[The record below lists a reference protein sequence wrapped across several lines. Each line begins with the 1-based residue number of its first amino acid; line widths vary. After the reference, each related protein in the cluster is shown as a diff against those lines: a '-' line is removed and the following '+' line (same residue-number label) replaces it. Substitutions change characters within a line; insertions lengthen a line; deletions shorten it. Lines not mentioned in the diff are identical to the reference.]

1 MRRLWALAPLLFLW
15 GCGGKNLEVQV
26 PGGTG
31 ADPDRVLF
39 EQALKDLKKGR
50 YTVARLTLNT
60 LISTYPDSEFM
71 PEAKYA
77 MAESFYREGTT
88 SNLNQAE
95 TEFKDFI
102 TFFPMNDRADDAQL
116 MIAMTHVRQRE
127 KADRDPT
134 QAFLAQSEL
143 NRMIETYPDS
153 PLLDEAKSLLR
164 EMQEI
169 LAEGAFK
176 IGNHYLIRRAYAAAV
191 SRYHEVL
198 DKYPDYSG
206 TPDVLF
212 NLAEALR
219 EADNPESTIYYTKIV
234 TDYPFSTR
242 VAAAK
247 EQLSAMNKPIPDPN
261 PAALAR
267 GKPTKEEKG
276 MVGKFFSTFGR
287 RPGISTETTASSVIP
302 KDEKQKEE
310 KAPKDDKTNKD
321 DKSKD
326 SKSKDNKDNT
336 ANRGLMID
344 AAKKPR

>member
-1 MRRLWALAPLLFLW
+1 MRRLWFLAPLLFLW
-15 GCGGKNLEVQV
+15 GCGGKNVEVN
-26 PGGTG
+26 PSGTRG
-31 ADPDRVLF
+31 DPDRVLF
-39 EQALKDLKKGR
+39 ETALKDLKKGR

-134 QAFLAQSEL
+134 QALLAQSEL
-143 NRMIETYPDS
+143 NRMIEAYPDS
-153 PLLDEAKSLLR
+153 ALLDEAKSLLR
-164 EMQEI
+164 EIQEI
-169 LAEGAFK
+169 LAEGVFK
-176 IGNHYLIRRAYAAAV
+176 IGNHYLIRKAYSAAV

-206 TPDVLF
+206 TSEVLF

-219 EADNPESTIYYTKIV
+219 EADNPESAIYYTKIV

-242 VAAAK
+242 VDAAK
-247 EQLSAMNKPIPDPN
+247 DQLSALNKPIPDPS
-261 PAALAR
+261 PSALAR
-267 GKPTKEEKG
+267 GKPSKEEKG

-302 KDEKQKEE
+302 KDEKKEE
-310 KAPKDDKTNKD
+310 KPPKDEKSKDDKPKD
-321 DKSKD
+321 NRQN
-326 SKSKDNKDNT
+326 NKDNT
-336 ANRGLMID
+336 SNRSLMID

>member
-1 MRRLWALAPLLFLW
+1 
-15 GCGGKNLEVQV
+15 
-26 PGGTG
+26 
-31 ADPDRVLF
+31 
-39 EQALKDLKKGR
+39 
-50 YTVARLTLNT
+50 
-60 LISTYPDSEFM
+60 
-71 PEAKYA
+71 
-77 MAESFYREGTT
+77 
-88 SNLNQAE
+88 
-95 TEFKDFI
+95 
-102 TFFPMNDRADDAQL
+102 
-116 MIAMTHVRQRE
+116 
-127 KADRDPT
+127 
-134 QAFLAQSEL
+134 
-143 NRMIETYPDS
+143 MIETYPDS

>member
-1 MRRLWALAPLLFLW
+1 MRRVWVLASLLFLW
-15 GCGGKNLEVQV
+15 GCGGKNVEVQTR
-26 PGGTG
+26 GTG

-95 TEFKDFI
+95 VEFKDFI

-116 MIAMTHVRQRE
+116 MIAMTHVRMRE

-134 QAFLAQSEL
+134 QAMLAQSEL

-153 PLLDEAKSLLR
+153 ALLDEAKSLLR
-164 EMQEI
+164 EIQEI
-169 LAEGAFK
+169 LAEGVFK
-176 IGNHYLIRRAYAAAV
+176 IGNHYLIKKAYTAAV

-198 DKYPDYSG
+198 DKYPDYTG

-219 EADNPESTIYYTKIV
+219 EADNPESAIYYTKIV

-242 VAAAK
+242 VDAAK
-247 EQLSAMNKPIPDPN
+247 DQLSAMNKPIPDPN

-267 GKPTKEEKG
+267 GKQLKEEKG

-287 RPGISTETTASSVIP
+287 RPGITTETTASSVIP
-302 KDEKQKEE
+302 KDEKPKEE
-310 KAPKDDKTNKD
+310 KPPKD

-326 SKSKDNKDNT
+326 DKSKDNRQNNKDNT
-336 ANRGLMID
+336 ANRSLTID

>member
-1 MRRLWALAPLLFLW
+1 
-15 GCGGKNLEVQV
+15 VQV
-26 PGGTG
+26 PKGTG

-39 EQALKDLKKGR
+39 ETALKDLKKGR

-102 TFFPMNDRADDAQL
+102 TFFPLNDRADDAQL

-134 QAFLAQSEL
+134 QALLAQSEL
-143 NRMIETYPDS
+143 NRMIEAYPDS

-164 EMQEI
+164 EVQEI
-169 LAEGAFK
+169 LAEGVFK
-176 IGNHYLIRRAYAAAV
+176 IGNHYLIRKSYSAAV

-198 DKYPDYSG
+198 DKYPDYSA

-219 EADNPESTIYYTKIV
+219 DADNPESAIYYTKIV

-242 VAAAK
+242 VVGAK
-247 EQLSAMNKPIPDPN
+247 AQLTAMNKPIPDPN
-261 PAALAR
+261 PAAIAR
-267 GKPTKEEKG
+267 GKPTKDEKG
-276 MVGKFFSTFGR
+276 MVGKVFGSFGR
-287 RPGISTETTASSVIP
+287 RPGITTETNASSVIP
-302 KDEKQKEE
+302 KDDKKEE
-310 KAPKDDKTNKD
+310 KPPKDE
-321 DKSKD
+321 KSKD
-326 SKSKDNKDNT
+326 DKSKDNKDNT
-336 ANRGLMID
+336 SNRSLMID

>member
-26 PGGTG
+26 PRGTG
-31 ADPDRVLF
+31 ADPDRALF
-39 EQALKDLKKGR
+39 ETALKDLKKGR

-88 SNLNQAE
+88 ANLNQAE

-102 TFFPMNDRADDAQL
+102 TFFPLNDRADDAQL

-127 KADRDPT
+127 KPDRDPT
-134 QAFLAQSEL
+134 QAQLAQSEL
-143 NRMIETYPDS
+143 NRMIESYPDS

-164 EMQEI
+164 EIQEI
-169 LAEGAFK
+169 LAEGVFK
-176 IGNHYLIRRAYAAAV
+176 IGNHYLIRRAYSAAV

-219 EADNPESTIYYTKIV
+219 EADNPESAIYYTKIV

-242 VAAAK
+242 VDAAK
-247 EQLSAMNKPIPDPN
+247 EQLSALNKPIPDPN

-267 GKPTKEEKG
+267 GKPSKEEKG

-310 KAPKDDKTNKD
+310 KPPKDEKSKD

-326 SKSKDNKDNT
+326 NKDST
-336 ANRGLMID
+336 SNRSLMID
-344 AAKKPR
+344 AAKKPQ